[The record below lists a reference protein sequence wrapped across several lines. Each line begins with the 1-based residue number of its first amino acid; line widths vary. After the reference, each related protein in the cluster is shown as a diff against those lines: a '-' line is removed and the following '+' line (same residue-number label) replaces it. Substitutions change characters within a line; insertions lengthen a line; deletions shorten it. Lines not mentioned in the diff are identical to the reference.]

1 MVICCHA
8 FCVRCSLLSVYSSVC
23 QSVCAPVC
31 LSVCLCVYLSVCLS
45 GEWLLAGQMY
55 AWQFP
60 YFCALICMSVC
71 VSVRCVAVGWADV
84 RLAVPSLL
92 CSQLEPACRLLARW
106 LSHDERGPAGGLSSP
121 SRPLLTRAD
130 RIVWGCDAASRRH
143 HMDVHCRLAASQPV
157 PRLPGVPVPL
167 GGRG

>member
-1 MVICCHA
+1 MRSVSGALSC
-8 FCVRCSLLSVYSSVC
+8 LSVPLY
-23 QSVCAPVC
+23 VC
-31 LSVCLCVYLSVCLS
+31 LSVHLY
-45 GEWLLAGQMY
+45 
-55 AWQFP
+55 
-60 YFCALICMSVC
+60 VC

-84 RLAVPSLL
+84 CLAVPSLL
-92 CSQLEPACRLLARW
+92 CSQLELACRLLARW

-130 RIVWGCDAASRRH
+130 RAVWGRDAASRRH
-143 HMDVHCRLAASQPV
+143 HVDVHCRLAASQPV